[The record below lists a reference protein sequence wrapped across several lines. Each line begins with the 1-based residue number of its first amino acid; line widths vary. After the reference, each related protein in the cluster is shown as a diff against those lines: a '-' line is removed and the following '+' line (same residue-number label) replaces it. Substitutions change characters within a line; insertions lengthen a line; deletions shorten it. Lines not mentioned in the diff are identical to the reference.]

1 MKYIKYIREFI
12 AYLGLASNDKKSISL
27 TNILMVVV
35 IVKIAMTPT
44 LTMTDIAVLLGALT
58 NYIHKRKG
66 ASENLHLKEEENKED
81 V

>member
-1 MKYIKYIREFI
+1 MKIIKPIKDFI
-12 AYLGLASNDKKSISL
+12 AYLGLATNDKKSISL

-35 IVKIAMTPT
+35 IFKIALTPT

-66 ASENLHLKEEENKED
+66 ASENPHLDNEEKKED